1 MWSARGW
8 VKDGASEKSRS
19 INPLG
24 LAVISEFRR
33 EYEVIGIKG
42 ASEDWPQPLSFGKLN
57 LVNTWKLSGTR
68 ESLAEWS

>member
-33 EYEVIGIKG
+33 EFEVIGIEG
-42 ASEDWPQPLSFGKLN
+42 ASED
-57 LVNTWKLSGTR
+57 
-68 ESLAEWS
+68 

>member
-1 MWSARGW
+1 MN
-8 VKDGASEKSRS
+8 DGASEKSRS

-33 EYEVIGIKG
+33 EYEAIGVEG

-57 LVNTWKLSGTR
+57 LVRHQRKPS
-68 ESLAEWS
+68 